1 LRTPSGQPSAVC
13 GALLLSSGHVLW
25 ARYATH
31 KKAQHK
37 LGFFVCGAPDT
48 IRTCDPLV
56 RSQVLYPAELRV
68 HVSLPFLHPL
78 DHILVSGPTLS
89 SAATGACFF
98 TLPTSARPHSS
109 EWPYSI
115 QLSTG
120 ACFFYFSPPTPS
132 T

>member
-1 LRTPSGQPSAVC
+1 MRTPSGQSSAVC
-13 GALLLSSGHVLW
+13 GALLVSSGHVLW

-68 HVSLPFLHPL
+68 HYGVISLAIKSMQGL
-78 DHILVSGPTLS
+78 I
-89 SAATGACFF
+89 
-98 TLPTSARPHSS
+98 
-109 EWPYSI
+109 
-115 QLSTG
+115 
-120 ACFFYFSPPTPS
+120 SPKQAII
-132 T
+132 